1 MRNLRLYNT
10 DAAFKAHEQAAG
22 GDGNDTVTVVPGVSM
37 SSDQRKR
44 YFNPHDESIS
54 VQELKINYYIGD
66 KNIAT
71 GNTRVKFVSGVSTDG
86 YAKVAPISGK
96 PYEVSEPYASITLPA
111 DSSTTISAK
120 CSPNFYIK
128 CIYSATT
135 SSSRIRIYN
144 TKPSYL
150 WGMIVDGETFV
161 TGNSMSTGY
170 TFSTTG
176 EHEITFCFSGSNV
189 TLSNV
194 FSYCYN
200 LKSVEINGAFKSL
213 GSSFYNCTALE
224 SVTIPDSVTSIG
236 DSCFSNCKSLKN
248 ITIPDE
254 VTSIGIE
261 CFYSCSSLKSI
272 VIPDSVTTI
281 GATCFLGCGSLRSI
295 ILPSGITSLGANCFN
310 SCSSLQEITI
320 PSGVTVVGDYC
331 FQYCSS
337 LKRIIC
343 NASVAPTVYQ
353 STFYNVAKNGTLFYP
368 SGSDYSTWLANATYY
383 LGLYNWTGQEL

>member
-22 GDGNDTVTVVPGVSM
+22 GDGNATVTVVPGVSM

-44 YFNPHDESIS
+44 YFNPHDASIL
-54 VQELKINYYIGD
+54 VQEVKVNYYIGD
-66 KNIAT
+66 KNLAT

-86 YAKVAPISGK
+86 YAKVTPLSGR
-96 PYEVSEPYASITLPA
+96 PYQISEPYASITLPA

-135 SSSRIRIYN
+135 SSNRTRIYN
-144 TKPSYL
+144 IKPSYL

-189 TLSNV
+189 TLSNA
-194 FSYCYN
+194 FSSCDN
-200 LKSVEINGAFKSL
+200 LKSVEINGAFTSL
-213 GSSFYNCTALE
+213 ESSFYNCTALE

-236 DSCFSNCKSLKN
+236 GQCFSNCQSLKN
-248 ITIPDE
+248 ITIPDS
-254 VTSIGIE
+254 VTSIGSE

-281 GATCFLGCGSLRSI
+281 ERTCFMGCSSLSSV
-295 ILPSGITSLGANCFN
+295 ILPSGITSLGANCFRG
-310 SCSSLQEITI
+310 CSSLTSIT
-320 PSGVTVVGDYC
+320 S
-331 FQYCSS
+331 
-337 LKRIIC
+337 
-343 NASVAPTVYQ
+343 NAINAPTIS
-353 STFYNVAKNGTLFYP
+353 STTFQGVKTGGTLYYP
-368 SGSDYSTWLANATYY
+368 AGSDYSTWMSTGNYY
-383 LGLYNWTGQEL
+383 LGKYNWTRQEI

>member
-44 YFNPHDESIS
+44 YFNPHDESIL
-54 VQELKINYYIGD
+54 VQEVKVNYYIGD

-86 YAKVAPISGK
+86 YARVTPLSGR
-96 PYEVSEPYASITLPA
+96 PYQISEPYASVTLPA

-128 CIYSATT
+128 CMYNVTTTGSTT
-135 SSSRIRIYN
+135 SIYYS
-144 TKPSYL
+144 KPANL
-150 WGMIVDGETFV
+150 WGIVVDGETFV
-161 TGNSMSTGY
+161 TGTSISTGR
-170 TFSTTG
+170 TFPTTG
-176 EHEITFCFSGSNV
+176 KHEVVFCFSGTNISLRGNAFRSC
-189 TLSNV
+189 TRLT
-194 FSYCYN
+194 
-200 LKSVEINGAFKSL
+200 SVEI
-213 GSSFYNCTALE
+213 SSGFTTIE
-224 SVTIPDSVTSIG
+224 S
-236 DSCFSNCKSLKN
+236 SCFNGCNSITS
-248 ITIPDE
+248 ITIPN
-254 VTSIGIE
+254 
-261 CFYSCSSLKSI
+261 
-272 VIPDSVTTI
+272 SVTTI
-281 GATCFLGCGSLRSI
+281 GTTCFMGCGSLRNI
-295 ILPSGITSLGANCFN
+295 ILPSGITSLGESCFN

-320 PSGVTVVGDYC
+320 PSGVTVVGNYC
-331 FQYCSS
+331 FRYCSS

-353 STFYNVAKNGTLFYP
+353 STFYNVAENGTLFYP
-368 SGSDYSTWLANATYY
+368 SGSDYSTWLANANYY

>member
-22 GDGNDTVTVVPGVSM
+22 GDGNATVTVVPGVSM

-44 YFNPHDESIS
+44 YFNPHDASIL
-54 VQELKINYYIGD
+54 VQEVKVNYYIGD
-66 KNIAT
+66 KNLAT

-86 YAKVAPISGK
+86 YAKVTPLSGR
-96 PYEVSEPYASITLPA
+96 PYQISEPYASITLPA

-135 SSSRIRIYN
+135 SSNRTRIYN
-144 TKPSYL
+144 IKPSYL

-176 EHEITFCFSGSNV
+176 EHEITFCFSGTNIS
-189 TLSNV
+189 LSSDV
-194 FSYCYN
+194 FWGCSG
-200 LKSVEINGAFKSL
+200 LTSVEI
-213 GSSFYNCTALE
+213 SSGFTTIESSCFYGCSALE
-224 SVTIPDSVTSIG
+224 SVTILNSVTSIG
-236 DSCFSNCKSLKN
+236 ASCFSNCKSLKN
-248 ITIPDE
+248 ITIPD
-254 VTSIGIE
+254 
-261 CFYSCSSLKSI
+261 
-272 VIPDSVTTI
+272 SVTTI
-281 GATCFLGCGSLRSI
+281 GTTCFMGCGSLRNI

-320 PSGVTVVGDYC
+320 PSGVTVVGNYC

-368 SGSDYSTWLANATYY
+368 SGSDYSAWLANTTYY